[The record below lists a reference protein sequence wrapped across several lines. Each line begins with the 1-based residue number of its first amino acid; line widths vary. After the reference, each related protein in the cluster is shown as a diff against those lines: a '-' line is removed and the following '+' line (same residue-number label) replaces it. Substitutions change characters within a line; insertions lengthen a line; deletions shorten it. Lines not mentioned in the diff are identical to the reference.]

1 MPTVKVRNLKNKE
14 VGEVSLADAVFGV
27 ELNESLIHAA
37 LMNYQANGRQGT
49 SATKTRGNVSGSG
62 RKLWK
67 QKGTGRARIASLRS
81 PLWKGGGNVHGPQPR
96 DWSYQMPK
104 KMRRGALRS
113 ALSERLREGNLIVID
128 GFEFKNPKTSEF
140 LGAMGTLGLSDK
152 KTRTKTL
159 IIDSL
164 DNLNLILSSRNVEKT
179 KVTNSFGL
187 NIYDIIYH
195 EKLLISKAA
204 LEELSALL
212 DPKRETGKAE
222 ETVEAKPKA
231 KKEAAAPAEAE
242 VVAEVVEEL
251 PGPRQRDERG
261 GLQDGQTQGQVA
273 GVLRD
278 LRLAGLALL
287 AELLEAGDHDSEQ
300 LQDDRRGDV
309 RHDAEREDR
318 QVQQRP
324 AGEQVQQ
331 VEYAAAGAGV
341 VHRFETRLH
350 VGVGHTG
357 ARQGGAQPVQRDHR
371 YCEQQFLAQVRRPE
385 RTGKGGEQLL
395 PPARGYRR
403 VRRVGERHRSGRP
416 ISLAGNGL

>member
-14 VGEVSLADAVFGV
+14 VGDVELLDAVFGV
-27 ELNESLIHAA
+27 ELNEALIHSAV
-37 LMNYQANGRQGT
+37 MNYQANGRQGT

-67 QKGTGRARIASLRS
+67 QKGTGRARIASIRS

-140 LGAMGTLGLSDK
+140 LGAINTLGLSADK
-152 KTRTKTL
+152 KKPVKTL

-204 LEELSALL
+204 IEELTSLL
-212 DPKRETGKAE
+212 DPKREGKADE
-222 ETVEAKPKA
+222 VVEVKAEAKPKA
-231 KKEAAAPAEAE
+231 KKEAAPVEAEAAEEKPKAKKEAKPKAEKAPEKEAAAEEAPAAE
-242 VVAEVVEEL
+242 TIEETPVAETTEEAT
-251 PGPRQRDERG
+251 DNE
-261 GLQDGQTQGQVA
+261 
-273 GVLRD
+273 
-278 LRLAGLALL
+278 
-287 AELLEAGDHDSEQ
+287 
-300 LQDDRRGDV
+300 
-309 RHDAEREDR
+309 
-318 QVQQRP
+318 
-324 AGEQVQQ
+324 
-331 VEYAAAGAGV
+331 
-341 VHRFETRLH
+341 
-350 VGVGHTG
+350 
-357 ARQGGAQPVQRDHR
+357 
-371 YCEQQFLAQVRRPE
+371 
-385 RTGKGGEQLL
+385 
-395 PPARGYRR
+395 
-403 VRRVGERHRSGRP
+403 
-416 ISLAGNGL
+416 